1 MKTNKKE
8 HIEAKIARS
17 KARIEARN
25 QRKAEAK
32 LLQGV
37 PMIVFKEGVE
47 ARVKAWKE
55 IKVCQ
60 LVESRSKTPMVIPKD
75 FYSEELKSRR
85 KAKRER
91 LKALLEAH
99 KSKFKLQSTSYF
111 KDKVKQIDAQ
121 AKWDTMILHMKEAA
135 RSAKKQSVEDKA
147 KYKAS
152 LVAFKEAHVRTN
164 KVQENNI
171 LDAKPR
177 HKKNRKAGRKS
188 TAKVYSIKRG

>member
-8 HIEAKIARS
+8 HIEA
-17 KARIEARN
+17 
-25 QRKAEAK
+25 Q
-32 LLQGV
+32 
-37 PMIVFKEGVE
+37 
-47 ARVKAWKE
+47 
-55 IKVCQ
+55 
-60 LVESRSKTPMVIPKD
+60 T
-75 FYSEELKSRR
+75 
-85 KAKRER
+85 
-91 LKALLEAH
+91 
-99 KSKFKLQSTSYF
+99 
-111 KDKVKQIDAQ
+111 
-121 AKWDTMILHMKEAA
+121 KWDMMILHMKEAV

-188 TAKVYSIKRG
+188 TAKVYSMRKKAKLAA